1 MQGLVTLLPA
11 LGFTL
16 FWQPEKRIA
25 ICSPPKVGTSFLHAW
40 LVWSEVSPEAAC
52 RYGVLQL
59 SSEAQAFCHD
69 AGIEVVD
76 SLYHPHNFSQLKMI
90 RAVGPPSRAAGEAGA
105 YFQSLMPRAHRDWR
119 LFVLARDPWSR
130 LMSGFSNKI
139 LHSAKYGWRPNTE
152 TGAKYNNETAKND
165 RLAKMQ
171 RYVPSLDA
179 RVADDDAT
187 PSAQLT
193 FVLRALAERPGDVV
207 NPHFMLQR
215 DLCLHESYTAVLET
229 GVTQLAPIDR
239 GGFDEISVALGHG
252 QSGPLSAQHLRFG
265 DGATS
270 AETPAAARPGRL
282 PAESKYA
289 HVVSGR
295 RLPEAQVGCLC
306 VATELLLRVY
316 REFLAAD
323 YATLARFGLEYAVE
337 SKLNVSES
345 ALPMWARICGYEIA
359 YVAECVEAPTPSATG
374 FTRGASQRDVWSAGD
389 DAVSSPLVMFSA
401 RCSGSTFE
409 HSVLRQ
415 LLNLHNVTTTKA
427 GNNSAI
433 HWNALSGAR
442 TQLRAFQMSAARRNA
457 TLLMLVHNSETATNL
472 SPTLHE
478 LGASV
483 VHMYRENEL
492 DQVVCAIRDCIDD
505 KDYRY
510 GTTHGVGDA
519 VYANGSKAMYSIE
532 YNKCFERRRDRAAPT
547 MARINVTTLLGV
559 LESGSGSAALEL
571 ESLRLAGWDPVS
583 VKYEDLEAFQ
593 FDDAAAFERSLQ
605 AWCSVIQSFGVALQR
620 GRVEEFLAAR
630 RRSRSPPQGH
640 RSVIYNYAAV
650 ASALEGTDYKRLL
663 RPGDRR

>member
-1 MQGLVTLLPA
+1 MVPFSPWYPTVTYHGSSSLATRVGFFACGAAAPAACASMQGLVTLLPA

-52 RYGVLQL
+52 RYGVVQL

-119 LFVLARDPWSR
+119 LFVLARDPWCR

-207 NPHFMLQR
+207 NPHFKLQR

-265 DGATS
+265 DGTTS
-270 AETPAAARPGRL
+270 AVTPAAARLGGL
-282 PAESKYA
+282 PAESKHHA

-295 RLPEAQVGCLC
+295 RLPEAKVGCLC
-306 VATELLLRVY
+306 VATELLLRMY
-316 REFLAAD
+316 REYLAAD
-323 YATLARFGLEYAVE
+323 YAMLARFGLEYAVE
-337 SKLNVSES
+337 SKLNGSES
-345 ALPMWARICGYEIA
+345 ALPMWASICGYEIA
-359 YVAECVEAPTPSATG
+359 YVAECVETPTS
-374 FTRGASQRDVWSAGD
+374 
-389 DAVSSPLVMFSA
+389 
-401 RCSGSTFE
+401 
-409 HSVLRQ
+409 
-415 LLNLHNVTTTKA
+415 
-427 GNNSAI
+427 
-433 HWNALSGAR
+433 
-442 TQLRAFQMSAARRNA
+442 
-457 TLLMLVHNSETATNL
+457 
-472 SPTLHE
+472 
-478 LGASV
+478 
-483 VHMYRENEL
+483 
-492 DQVVCAIRDCIDD
+492 
-505 KDYRY
+505 
-510 GTTHGVGDA
+510 
-519 VYANGSKAMYSIE
+519 
-532 YNKCFERRRDRAAPT
+532 
-547 MARINVTTLLGV
+547 
-559 LESGSGSAALEL
+559 
-571 ESLRLAGWDPVS
+571 
-583 VKYEDLEAFQ
+583 
-593 FDDAAAFERSLQ
+593 
-605 AWCSVIQSFGVALQR
+605 
-620 GRVEEFLAAR
+620 
-630 RRSRSPPQGH
+630 
-640 RSVIYNYAAV
+640 
-650 ASALEGTDYKRLL
+650 LEGA
-663 RPGDRR
+663 G